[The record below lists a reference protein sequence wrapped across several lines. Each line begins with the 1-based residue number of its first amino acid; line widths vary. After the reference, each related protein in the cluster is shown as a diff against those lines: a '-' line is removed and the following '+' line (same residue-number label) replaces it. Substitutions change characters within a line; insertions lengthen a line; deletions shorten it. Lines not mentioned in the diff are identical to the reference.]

1 VDIFYGSCI
10 RITISNK
17 LFLSDVH
24 TQQAYIHPNN
34 VTIVRAVLY
43 SCVVNPCGTRAC
55 SIFGG
60 LFLVWCVRALSISA
74 TLIPKHQ
81 SWSPKNLYN
90 LWRRTTS
97 DDFLFKSTSDDTLFQ
112 QRWKSKAAVRA
123 YHGDYIPE
131 KVFKRWY
138 LPDSLPDVRPRRQV
152 FSGDNLD
159 LELYARRKLKEK
171 KEEEETEEKGLAPVG
186 SLMFSEVERRI
197 DTVVFRSCFA
207 HSIYEARRLIIHG
220 DVMLNGKKV
229 CLALLL
235 IYQGCLSRFVC
246 IFNSIQM
253 RPRVLRP
260 EI

>member
-1 VDIFYGSCI
+1 MNHAEQECVQFSEVSSLYGASQLI
-10 RITISNK
+10 RLYHCWR
-17 LFLSDVH
+17 LF
-24 TQQAYIHPNN
+24 Q
-34 VTIVRAVLY
+34 
-43 SCVVNPCGTRAC
+43 
-55 SIFGG
+55 
-60 LFLVWCVRALSISA
+60 
-74 TLIPKHQ
+74 KQ
-81 SWSPKNLYN
+81 SWSPQNLYN
-90 LWRRTTS
+90 LWQRTVGPKAVDILFKNTS
-97 DDFLFKSTSDDTLFQ
+97 DATLFQ

-171 KEEEETEEKGLAPVG
+171 KDEEEIAKKGMAPVG

-207 HSIYEARRLIIHG
+207 HSIYEARRLVIHG

-229 CLALLL
+229 CLTLIDLLKL
-235 IYQGCLSRFVC
+235 FHILF
-246 IFNSIQM
+246 IFLFFSTAYECYYA
-253 RPRVLRP
+253 PRTWRYDLR
-260 EI
+260 

>member
-1 VDIFYGSCI
+1 MIGKGRSSKHVSSIALTY
-10 RITISNK
+10 T
-17 LFLSDVH
+17 
-24 TQQAYIHPNN
+24 
-34 VTIVRAVLY
+34 RASL
-43 SCVVNPCGTRAC
+43 NPCGTRAC

-90 LWRRTTS
+90 LWRRTAGPNS
-97 DDFLFKSTSDDTLFQ
+97 EDILFKSTSDDTLFQ

-171 KEEEETEEKGLAPVG
+171 KQEEETEEKGLAPVG

-220 DVMLNGKKV
+220 NVMLNGKKV

-235 IYQGCLSRFVC
+235 ICQGCFSHFSRLVS
-246 IFNSIQM
+246 IFNSIRMQL
-253 RPRVLRP
+253 RVLRP

>member
-1 VDIFYGSCI
+1 MVS
-10 RITISNK
+10 R
-17 LFLSDVH
+17 
-24 TQQAYIHPNN
+24 
-34 VTIVRAVLY
+34 VT
-43 SCVVNPCGTRAC
+43 TRYTTTH
-55 SIFGG
+55 SE
-60 LFLVWCVRALSISA
+60 
-74 TLIPKHQ
+74 KQ

-90 LWRRTTS
+90 LWRRTTGPRS
-97 DDFLFKSTSDDTLFQ
+97 EDILFKKTSDATLFQ

-171 KEEEETEEKGLAPVG
+171 KQEEEIEEKGLAPVG

-229 CLALLL
+229 RL
-235 IYQGCLSRFVC
+235 IHFIKDVLILNFFC
-246 IFNSIQM
+246 NSIQM
-253 RPRVLRP
+253 LLHVLRP